1 MYQYIILYY
10 IHIHF
15 AGKWMKKKRSGLADL
30 GLRALAQPE
39 HLRGEKKTRKTT
51 RDDEMNVQTS
61 EKNVQIVLKEHRNVQ
76 FGNVKIV
83 KWNLSK
89 QSRAQKETVGGALDR
104 WKLKPAGAASSS

>member
-10 IHIHF
+10 IHIQF
-15 AGKWMKKKRSGLADL
+15 GGKWMKKKRSGLADL
-30 GLRALAQPE
+30 GLRALTQPE
-39 HLRGEKKTRKTT
+39 HLRGEKKYNKRH
-51 RDDEMNVQTS
+51 EMNVQTS
-61 EKNVQIVLKEHRNVQ
+61 EKNVQIVLKKHRDVQ

>member
-1 MYQYIILYY
+1 
-10 IHIHF
+10 
-15 AGKWMKKKRSGLADL
+15 
-30 GLRALAQPE
+30 
-39 HLRGEKKTRKTT
+39 
-51 RDDEMNVQTS
+51 MNVQTS
-61 EKNVQIVLKEHRNVQ
+61 EKNVQIVLKKHRDVQ